1 MSALRFDLLFVLL
14 ACTWIS
20 GLSNPFDPG
29 TASNPSCTPFK
40 KLLTEWIITQSISY
54 LADNPKNNKP
64 PLNVQT
70 VQPYTPSG
78 LFQAYYGKNAS
89 AWEFQSAILDIVY
102 ASYKTPPQGK
112 RIQMRKKMY
121 KLAKAGSGKTARK
134 VMGAILSDVITELS
148 EDPELW
154 KKVRCIAHDDVDNIR
169 RAASVEFARYIP
181 VQSIR
186 KR

>member
-1 MSALRFDLLFVLL
+1 MGALLRFNPLFVLL

-20 GLSNPFDPG
+20 GLSNQYDSG
-29 TASNPSCTPFK
+29 TSSYPSCTPFR
-40 KLLTEWIITQSISY
+40 KLLTESIITQSISY

-102 ASYKTPPQGK
+102 ASYETPPKGK

-134 VMGAILSDVITELS
+134 VMGVILSDVITELS

-154 KKVRCIAHDDVDNIR
+154 KRNRCIAQDDVDSIR
-169 RAASVEFARYIP
+169 GAISVEFAR
-181 VQSIR
+181 
-186 KR
+186 